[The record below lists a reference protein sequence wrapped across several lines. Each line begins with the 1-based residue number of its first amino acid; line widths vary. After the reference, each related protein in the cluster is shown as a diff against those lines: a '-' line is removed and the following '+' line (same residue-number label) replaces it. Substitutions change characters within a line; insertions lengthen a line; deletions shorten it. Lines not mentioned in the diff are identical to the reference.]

1 MYQMTTKVP
10 TKVPTKV
17 TNSRRPQQRA
27 AETRN
32 VLLQTAIEMFTTQGF
47 EGVSIRALE
56 LAAGVQRGAVAYHF
70 DKKEALWKAAINR
83 LLERFAEYVDPLQAM
98 MADLNEEARLRAMIA
113 TTVRFAAQTPEFNRL
128 MVQEGRSNTWRLQY
142 LMDNF
147 IRARFAW
154 LDEMVGLVS
163 DPHAYYIALGAST
176 LVFDVD
182 HECRELFGVDP
193 TTDVFIREH
202 ADRVADVI
210 LHMRHSRSGRE
221 IA

>member
-1 MYQMTTKVP
+1 
-10 TKVPTKV
+10 
-17 TNSRRPQQRA
+17 
-27 AETRN
+27 
-32 VLLQTAIEMFTTQGF
+32 
-47 EGVSIRALE
+47 
-56 LAAGVQRGAVAYHF
+56 
-70 DKKEALWKAAINR
+70 
-83 LLERFAEYVDPLQAM
+83 
-98 MADLNEEARLRAMIA
+98 
-113 TTVRFAAQTPEFNRL
+113 
-128 MVQEGRSNTWRLQY
+128 
-142 LMDNF
+142 
-147 IRARFAW
+147 
-154 LDEMVGLVS
+154 LVS